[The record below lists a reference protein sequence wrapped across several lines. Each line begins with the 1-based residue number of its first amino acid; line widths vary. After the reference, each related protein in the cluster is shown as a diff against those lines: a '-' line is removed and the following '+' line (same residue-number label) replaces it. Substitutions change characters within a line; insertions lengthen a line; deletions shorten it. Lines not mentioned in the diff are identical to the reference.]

1 MPPPLLCD
9 SYDPRYAEIIS
20 GHATPDQASLP
31 DVEDDDNDP
40 NYARINNF
48 RQPPSPQ
55 TFISRTP
62 SPAAP
67 AAVSNQPQTYSDE
80 LDGLYAKVN
89 KSRPPPPLQNQH
101 QTQADR
107 WERRGRRFIALKLW
121 RGPSISWFC
130 LDFVLYCHAYASFFP
145 NACAAFASE
154 VLFRYTR
161 LCVGLYTQGH
171 GPWLDQHE
179 WGSICTYLHS
189 WSAKPGRMHKTW
201 VHTYTVVTHSYMH
214 THTHLYSNVMNDLC
228 KSSVVFAIILTFVN
242 L

>member
-67 AAVSNQPQTYSDE
+67 AAGSNQPQNYSDE

-107 WERRGRRFIALKLW
+107 
-121 RGPSISWFC
+121 
-130 LDFVLYCHAYASFFP
+130 
-145 NACAAFASE
+145 
-154 VLFRYTR
+154 
-161 LCVGLYTQGH
+161 
-171 GPWLDQHE
+171 
-179 WGSICTYLHS
+179 
-189 WSAKPGRMHKTW
+189 
-201 VHTYTVVTHSYMH
+201 
-214 THTHLYSNVMNDLC
+214 
-228 KSSVVFAIILTFVN
+228 
-242 L
+242 